1 MFQKKR
7 ELPWNRYL
15 GWKQIVPVK
24 VHLLLGPDRTGTE
37 GPGAGPVLGTGSS
50 SVVTFN
56 HGVWSESHDVL
67 LVADDTDTL
76 YFIRPNGEEIR
87 RIIKRHSKLSTS
99 VEGLL
104 LLNDSDTLSTSLC
117 SFVVLTSDGYL
128 NQVEIS
134 QEPSSSFHPLNSGL
148 APRKQFPRNI
158 FCSSYYPEFS
168 LLLLVGSSVAGP
180 QTFTANAGSYEFSL
194 WRVTVNLDLELV
206 FSTQIKGLYYQPK
219 SYGSL
224 SACPKV
230 LISPQGN
237 FVGTLDLRGCL
248 DIFKLEG
255 SLLSCFEFGDSC
267 KSRVTNYNSKE
278 GTDLLLNVLDFTWW
292 SDRIL
297 VLAKKN
303 GAVTMFDIASGA
315 KLLESDTKYFMPV
328 LERVPQM
335 LGHIFLLEST
345 IPEGQIEHFSENIL
359 DQFNFARFCWSLI
372 SFSEKSVDDM
382 YHILL
387 RDHKYQA
394 ALEFANFHGL
404 DKDEVTKSR
413 WLHSDQGKHEVK
425 MFLSQI
431 QDQNF
436 VLSECLEKVGQ
447 TEEAEEAL
455 LLCGLHLTDK
465 YRFSTSEDIES
476 DGVWDF
482 RLARLHLLQFKDK
495 LETFLGINM
504 GRYSI
509 PDYCKFRTL
518 PINEAA
524 ITLAESGKIGALNLL
539 FKRHPYSLTPSMLEI
554 LAAIPETVPVQ
565 TYGQLLPGNSPPMT
579 AALRDSDWVECQ
591 KMISFIHRLPEKYE
605 GDDLIK
611 TEPLLKQCLKF
622 FWPSNDELSSWYK
635 NRAKEIDS
643 FSGQLDNCLSLV
655 EFGCRKGISEL
666 RKFYDDISYMD
677 QLIYSGSSNDQID
690 FTMGLDAWERLN
702 EYEKFKMM
710 LKGVKEENVVERLQN
725 QAISFMQ
732 NRSNDVTSVS
742 QDRRARDSSVDLE
755 STDSFMVRW
764 LKETAA
770 QNELEV
776 CLAVFEEG
784 CREFQ
789 SGRIFKNEVEA
800 IDCALQCIYL
810 STATEKWN
818 TMASIL
824 SKLPRV
830 LDAELFVEDLEKRLK
845 LAEGQIEA
853 GRLLA
858 FYQVPKPMGFLLE
871 AHSDAKGVKQIL
883 RLILSKF
890 IRRKPGQ
897 SDNDWAIMWRDM
909 QSLQEKAFPFLDL
922 EFMLMEF
929 CGRLLKAGKFSLA
942 RNYLKGT
949 SSVSLASEKAESIVI
964 QAAREYFF
972 SASSLACPEI
982 WKAKECLNLF
992 SSSRNVKAETD
1003 IIDALTVKL
1012 PNLGVTLLPM
1022 QFRQIKDPMEIIKMA
1037 ITSQAGAYL
1046 NVDELIEIAKLLGLD
1061 SQDEISAVQEA
1072 IAREAAAAGDL
1083 QLAFDLC
1090 LVLSKNGYGVIWDLC
1105 AAIARGPPLENM
1117 GISSRKQLLGFA
1129 MSHCD
1134 EESICELLHAWKD
1147 LDLQAQYETLATLS
1161 GTNPPSHSVQS
1172 STIFSLPGF
1181 HDVAALGDCSEL
1193 VQGVGSDD
1201 QQAYFKDIKNIIA
1214 EVAKNFPLESG
1225 TDWECLL
1232 RENGKVLPFT
1242 ALELPW
1248 LLDLSKNIE
1257 NGKIFIPGSFSGKKY
1272 ASVRALAVLS
1282 VLSWLTR
1289 NGFVPKDNLIAS
1301 LAKSVMEPPVSK
1313 EKDIIGC
1320 SLLLNLA
1327 DAFHGVEVIEEQLR
1341 MREEYQDISNI
1352 MNVGM
1357 MYSILHNTGINSDDP
1372 AHRRGLLLKKFQEKH
1387 TQLSFDELE
1396 KLDQVHSSF
1405 WREWKVKLEK
1415 QKHTADHS
1423 RMLEQIIPGVEAA
1436 RFLAGDSDYIKNVI
1450 FSLVESAKLEKKHIL
1465 KDALKLSDTYGLNRM
1480 QVLLQYLSAVLVSE
1494 VWTEADIAAEITEFL
1509 PEIYACAAEAIK
1521 AISFIVYP
1529 AIDGHNKLRLSYI
1542 FGLLSAIYLH
1552 LEQTKEALLVTNSDQ
1567 VVGPAHGLA
1576 HFYKVV
1582 EQECRRVSF
1591 IKDLNF
1597 KNIVGINGLNYEF
1610 FNGEVCHHIDEQN
1623 LKELAKMVKTLT
1635 SIHPD
1640 PLPEG
1645 LITWQDVYKYYV
1657 LSLLKNMESRFD
1669 LNAENGNPD
1678 KILALVSELEETY
1691 GSCRMHI
1698 RLVAHSD
1705 ALDIVK
1711 RFFVVIVHVTSSF
1724 GDLPNH
1730 TTWQN
1735 CLVLL
1740 LSFWIKVTEDMQ
1752 ELANDFT
1759 SAKKVEFNPEFL
1771 MTCLK
1776 VLINLVM
1783 ENIVSPSQGRSTV
1796 VGYVNYGL
1804 RGNNTFEIFIFCR
1817 AMIFSGCRFGAVAE
1831 FFNDVVSHFP
1841 RLSLGS
1847 EANCHGVNYLQRLY
1861 LDILEPILQDLVN
1874 GSHEHQYLHY
1884 LLSSLSP
1891 AEGNVEDLKM
1901 MRHAIWERMVN
1912 FSDDLKLPSSV
1923 RVYALELMQYLSGQ
1937 NVKGMSA
1944 DLQSSVLPWDGWEVF
1959 HQVNTNTE
1967 ATESQGVPNQPDASS
1982 RLSSTLVALKSSQ
1995 LATAISADIA
2005 INRDDLLTVESTT
2018 SCFLRLLNAVTAE
2031 AHVNAL
2037 IAILTEWED
2046 HFSIKEEKE
2055 DQVLASDTGN
2065 SWSNDDWDEGWE
2077 SFQEEP
2083 VEKEVKKEG
2092 LPITNPLHACWLE
2105 FFRKLIVL
2113 SRFRDVIELMD
2124 QRIAKSNGVV
2134 LDEDGARNLSQSL
2147 LGIDCLLA
2155 LKMALLLPYESIQL
2169 QCLDTVESKLK
2180 EGNISESAERGHELL
2195 LLLLSSGLISSIIT
2209 KASYHT
2215 IFSYLCLLVG
2225 NLSRLYQES
2234 ELLRLNSKVK
2244 KSDDHRKDSFHL
2256 FKIILFPCFISEI
2269 VKADQHVLAGFMV
2282 TKLMHTNASL
2292 SLLNVAQASLAWYLS
2307 SHLQLVEENQLE
2319 MHSFKSL
2326 EHTIYGLKGKMGP
2339 LIKSALSSLP
2349 ANPR

>member
-1 MFQKKR
+1 MTESVREVLYETRHHASRPYPSTFSPQKQNEDAKGGFLSILSVRGVSQIKAKWSGYRQPTKSKKWVSLFVSKR
-7 ELPWNRYL
+7 GERVAVAVGNRITMLRKDDDYQEPS
-15 GWKQIVPVK
+15 GSF
-24 VHLLLGPDRTGTE
+24 TS
-37 GPGAGPVLGTGSS
+37 SS
-50 SVVTFN
+50 SVVTFS
-56 HGVWSESHDVL
+56 HGVWSESDDVL

-87 RIIKRHSKLSTS
+87 RIIKRHSRLSSS

-104 LLNDSDTLSTSLC
+104 LLNDSDTLSSSLC
-117 SFVVLTSDGYL
+117 NFAVLTSDGYL
-128 NQVEIS
+128 HQVEIS
-134 QEPSSSFHPLNSGL
+134 QEPSASFHPSNSGS

-158 FCSSYYPEFS
+158 FCSDYYPPFS
-168 LLLLVGSSVAGP
+168 LLLLVGSSVSGP
-180 QTFTANAGSYEFSL
+180 QISSANAGSYEFSL
-194 WRVTVNLDLELV
+194 WRVTANLDLEPA

-219 SYGSL
+219 SYESL
-224 SACPKV
+224 SASPRV

-237 FVGTLDLRGCL
+237 FVATLDLRGCL

-255 SLLSCFEFGDSC
+255 ATLSGFAFRDSC
-267 KSRVTNYNSKE
+267 KVTNNNSKE
-278 GTDLLLNVLDFTWW
+278 GTGLLVNVLDFTWW
-292 SDRIL
+292 SDCIL
-297 VLAKKN
+297 VLAEKN
-303 GAVTMFDIASGA
+303 GAITMFDIASGA
-315 KLLESDTKYFMPV
+315 KLLENDTKYFMPV

-335 LGHIFLLEST
+335 SGHVFLLEST
-345 IPEGQIEHFSENIL
+345 IPDGQIEHFSENTM
-359 DQFNFARFCWSLI
+359 DQFNFARLCWSLI
-372 SFSEKSVDDM
+372 SFSEKSVDGM

-404 DKDEVTKSR
+404 DKNEVTKSQ
-413 WLHSDQGKHEVK
+413 WLHSNQGKNEVN

-447 TEEAEEAL
+447 TEEAEKAL
-455 LLCGLHLTDK
+455 LLCGLNLTDK
-465 YRFSTSEDIES
+465 YRFSTSEDQES
-476 DGVWDF
+476 DGIWDF

-509 PDYCKFRTL
+509 LDYGKFRTL

-539 FKRHPYSLTPSMLEI
+539 FKRHPFSLTSSMLEI

-565 TYGQLLPGNSPPMT
+565 TYGQLLPGNSPPT
-579 AALRDSDWVECQ
+579 TVALRDNDWVECQ
-591 KMISFIHRLPEKYE
+591 KMINFIHRLPEKCE

-611 TEPLLKQCLKF
+611 TEPLLKQCLEF
-622 FWPSNDELSSWYK
+622 LWPSNDELSSWYK
-635 NRAKEIDS
+635 IRAKEIDR

-655 EFGCRKGISEL
+655 DFACHKGISEL
-666 RKFYDDISYMD
+666 QKFYDDISYLD
-677 QLIYSGSSNDQID
+677 QLIYSSSSNDQID
-690 FTMGLDAWERLN
+690 FTMSLDAWEQLN
-702 EYEKFKMM
+702 DYEKFKMM

-725 QAISFMQ
+725 QAISFMR
-732 NRSNDVTSVS
+732 NRSNIVTSVS
-742 QDRRARDSSVDLE
+742 QDQRARDSSIDLE
-755 STDSFMVRW
+755 RTDSFMVRW

-789 SGRIFKNEVEA
+789 SSKIFKNEVEA
-800 IDCALQCIYL
+800 IDCALRCIYL

-824 SKLPRV
+824 LKLPRV
-830 LDAELFVEDLEKRLK
+830 PDDEVFVEDLEKRLK
-845 LAEGQIEA
+845 LAENHIEA

-890 IRRKPGQ
+890 IRRKPSQ
-897 SDNDWAIMWRDM
+897 SDNDWETMWRDM

-922 EFMLMEF
+922 EYMLMEF
-929 CGRLLKAGKFSLA
+929 CRGLLKAGKFSLA

-949 SSVSLASEKAESIVI
+949 SSVSLTPEKAENVVI

-982 WKAKECLNLF
+982 WKARECLNLF
-992 SSSRNVKAETD
+992 STSRNVKAETN
-1003 IIDALTVKL
+1003 IVDALTVKL

-1022 QFRQIKDPMEIIKMA
+1022 QFRQIKDQMEIIKMA
-1037 ITSQAGAYL
+1037 ITSQAGNYL

-1072 IAREAAAAGDL
+1072 IAREAAVAGDL

-1090 LVLSKNGYGVIWDLC
+1090 LVLSKKGHGVIWDLC
-1105 AAIARGPPLENM
+1105 AAIARGPPLQNM
-1117 GISSRKQLLGFA
+1117 DVSSRKQLLGFA

-1134 EESICELLHAWKD
+1134 EESISELLHAWKD
-1147 LDLQAQYETLATLS
+1147 LDLQARCETLATLT
-1161 GTNPPSHSVQS
+1161 GTNPPNYSVQGPTS
-1172 STIFSLPGF
+1172 ISLLGF
-1181 HDVAALGDCSEL
+1181 NYVAALGNCAEL
-1193 VQGVGSDD
+1193 
-1201 QQAYFKDIKNIIA
+1201 
-1214 EVAKNFPLESG
+1214 
-1225 TDWECLL
+1225 
-1232 RENGKVLPFT
+1232 
-1242 ALELPW
+1242 
-1248 LLDLSKNIE
+1248 NIE

-1282 VLSWLTR
+1282 ILTWLAR
-1289 NGFVPKDNLIAS
+1289 NGFAPKDNLIAS
-1301 LAKSVMEPPVSK
+1301 LAKSVMEPPVSR
-1313 EKDIIGC
+1313 EEDIMGC

-1327 DAFHGVEVIEEQLR
+1327 DAFHGVEVIEDQLR

-1357 MYSILHNTGINSDDP
+1357 VYSMLHNTGIDSDDP
-1372 AHRRGLLLKKFQEKH
+1372 ACRRGLLLKKFQEKR

-1396 KLDQVHSSF
+1396 RLDKVHSSF
-1405 WREWKVKLEK
+1405 WRVWKVKLEK

-1450 FSLVESAKLEKKHIL
+1450 FSFVESAKLEKKHIL

-1480 QVLLQYLSAVLVSE
+1480 QVLLQYLNAVLVSE
-1494 VWTEADIAAEITEFL
+1494 VWTEDDIAAEIREFL

-1521 AISFIVYP
+1521 TISYVVYP
-1529 AIDGHNKLRLSYI
+1529 AIDGHNKVRLAYI
-1542 FGLLSAIYLH
+1542 FSLLSGIYLH
-1552 LEQTKEALLVTNSDQ
+1552 LEQNKEALPDKHSDA
-1567 VVGPAHGLA
+1567 VDGLTHGLA
-1576 HFYKVV
+1576 HFYMVV

-1597 KNIVGINGLNYEF
+1597 KNIVGINGLNFEF
-1610 FNGEVCHHIDEQN
+1610 FNDEICHHIDEQN
-1623 LKELAKMVKTLT
+1623 LEELAKMVKTLT

-1657 LSLLKNMESRFD
+1657 LSLLKIMETRFES
-1669 LNAENGNPD
+1669 NAQSENPE

-1705 ALDIVK
+1705 ALDIIK
-1711 RFFVVIVHVTSSF
+1711 RFFKVIVHVTNSS

-1730 TTWQN
+1730 SMWQN

-1740 LSFWIKVTEDMQ
+1740 LNFWIKVTEDMQ
-1752 ELANDFT
+1752 ELANDVT

-1776 VLINLVM
+1776 TFIKLVM
-1783 ENIVSPSQGRSTV
+1783 ENIVSPSQGWSTV

-1804 RGNNTFEIFIFCR
+1804 RGDNAFEIFIFCR

-1841 RLSLGS
+1841 SLSLVS
-1847 EANCHGVNYLQRLY
+1847 EANSYGVKDLQHLY
-1861 LDILEPILQDLVN
+1861 LHILEPILQDLVN
-1874 GSHEHQYLHY
+1874 GSNEHQYLHY
-1884 LLSSLSP
+1884 LLSSLST

-1901 MRHAIWERMVN
+1901 MRHAIWERLVN
-1912 FSDDLKLPSSV
+1912 FSNDLKLPSSA
-1923 RVYALELMQYLSGQ
+1923 RVYALEVMQYVSGQ
-1937 NVKGMSA
+1937 SVKGISA
-1944 DLQSSVLPWDGWEVF
+1944 DLQSSVLPWYGWEVF
-1959 HQVNTNTE
+1959 HHVNTNTE
-1967 ATESQGVPNQPDASS
+1967 ATESQGIPNQPDASS
-1982 RLSSTLVALKSSQ
+1982 RLSSALVALKSSQ
-1995 LATAISADIA
+1995 LATAISPDIA
-2005 INRDDLLTVESTT
+2005 INPDDLLTVESAT
-2018 SCFLRLLNAVTAE
+2018 SCFLRLLDAVTAE

-2037 IAILTEWED
+2037 LEILTQWED
-2046 HFSIKEEKE
+2046 HFIIRKEEE
-2055 DQVLASDTGN
+2055 VQVLASDTGD

-2077 SFQEEP
+2077 SFQDEP

-2092 LPITNPLHACWLE
+2092 LSLTNPLHVCWLE

-2113 SRFRDVIELMD
+2113 SQFRDVIKLMD
-2124 QRIAKSNGVV
+2124 QYAAKSNGVL
-2134 LDEDGARNLSQSL
+2134 LDEDGVRSLSLNLL
-2147 LGIDCLLA
+2147 DIDCLLA

-2169 QCLDTVESKLK
+2169 HCLDTVESKLK
-2180 EGNISESAERGHELL
+2180 EGSISETADKGHELL

-2209 KASYHT
+2209 KASYGT
-2215 IFSYLCLLVG
+2215 VFTYLCFLVG
-2225 NLSRLYQES
+2225 NLSCLYQES
-2234 ELLRLNSKVK
+2234 KLLRLCSRGVK
-2244 KSDDHRKDSFHL
+2244 KSDDHEKTSFRL
-2256 FKIILFPCFISEI
+2256 FRIILFPCFISEL

-2282 TKLMHTNASL
+2282 TKFMHTNASL
-2292 SLLNVAQASLAWYLS
+2292 SLLNVAEASLARYLS
-2307 SHLQLVEENQLE
+2307 SHLQLVEENRLE
-2319 MHSFKSL
+2319 MPSFKSL
-2326 EHTIYGLKGKMGP
+2326 EHTINGLKGKMGP